1 MPYGEYAECPN
12 CGKTAHDKD
21 EIEEL
26 FGYRK
31 MCDGRII
38 PQTWCR
44 ECRSN
49 YRIPQPR
56 WKEVE
61 YSRNQIIK
69 AGKTIKSDNVT
80 DELLKQAIIIVDN
93 WREAHAF
100 PLHVIYINLRRIAQ
114 KYNNVIVA
122 ERLKRLDSI
131 ISKLKR
137 QPSMSLWTMQDLGGC
152 RLIVPNIDDVYFH
165 AQNYEQS
172 RKRHVLLNTYDYI
185 KHPKS
190 SGYRSLHLVY
200 QYHSDNSDKYNKNM
214 LIEIQIRTHL
224 QHLWATAVETMGL
237 FTKESIKSG
246 QGSDDIKRFFV
257 LVSSLFAIR
266 ENQPLVPNTVNEISE
281 LVSELEGINSR
292 NNYLDFLS
300 AIRVAI
306 DNQENNIKNEKGYYI
321 LILNYNTK
329 RLTIKHFKT
338 SEIEEANAI
347 YASIES
353 TRAESKIDAVL
364 VRVSSFKALKS
375 AYPNYFSDIKEFVDI
390 VKEYL
395 K

>member
-1 MPYGEYAECPN
+1 ME
-12 CGKTAHDKD
+12 
-21 EIEEL
+21 
-26 FGYRK
+26 
-31 MCDGRII
+31 
-38 PQTWCR
+38 
-44 ECRSN
+44 
-49 YRIPQPR
+49 
-56 WKEVE
+56 
-61 YSRNQIIK
+61 K
-69 AGKTIKSDNVT
+69 AIAV
-80 DELLKQAIIIVDN
+80 VDN

-100 PLHVIYINLRRIAQ
+100 PLHVIYINLRKITQ
-114 KYNNVIVA
+114 KHDNVIVA

-131 ISKLKR
+131 INKLKR

-152 RLIVPNIDDVYFH
+152 RLIVPNIEDVYYH
-165 AQNYEQS
+165 ANYYEKS
-172 RKRHVLLNTYDYI
+172 RKRHILVNTYDYI
-185 KHPKS
+185 QCPKS

-200 QYHSDNSDKYNKNM
+200 QYYSDNSDKYNKNM

-246 QGSDDIKRFFV
+246 QGSNDIKRFFV
-257 LVSSLFAIR
+257 LVSSIFAIK
-266 ENQPLVPNTVNEISE
+266 ENQPIVPGTINELSE

-300 AIRVAI
+300 AIRVAV
-306 DNQENNIKNEKGYYI
+306 DNQEKRIKNEKGYYI

-329 RLTIKHFKT
+329 RLTIKHFKS
-338 SEIEEANAI
+338 SEIETANAI

-390 VKEYL
+390 VKGYL
-395 K
+395 E